1 MCAGI
6 FLKMIYRNRPLPD
19 SVFVSPGSLGMLD
32 YVYAVAACGAMVL
45 LRSIRRSPTNRLR
58 QFLNQQVSQ
67 GLVPCMS
74 LQVRRA
80 GRVVFEHY
88 CGHAKPG
95 QLFTPDTI
103 CRFYSTTKPMV
114 AVVVLRLI
122 EQGLIALDDPID
134 KHIPEWHDS
143 MVRVQSG
150 KLLDSSCAAHTPI
163 TVRHL
168 LVSHPSA
175 EMCAVLSKD
184 CAASCTA
191 SYTAACTASC
201 PASCAVSCGI
211 NPNSDP
217 PNSKP
222 LTSPCE
228 VHSCSQMLRPTLS
241 LPVLVRPTLLASLM
255 DSSNKESR
263 QCT

>member
-1 MCAGI
+1 
-6 FLKMIYRNRPLPD
+6 
-19 SVFVSPGSLGMLD
+19 
-32 YVYAVAACGAMVL
+32 
-45 LRSIRRSPTNRLR
+45 
-58 QFLNQQVSQ
+58 
-67 GLVPCMS
+67 MS

-175 EMCAVLSKD
+175 GMCAVLSKD

-191 SYTAACTASC
+191 ACTASCTASCAAACTASC
-201 PASCAVSCGI
+201 AASCTASCAGI
-211 NPNSDP
+211 NPPNSTP
-217 PNSKP
+217 PNSKL

-228 VHSCSQMLRPTLS
+228 VPDPHSVCRFWSDPYFWPHLWILQTRSLGNVRRSQPGSARRHVQRARTLDA
-241 LPVLVRPTLLASLM
+241 VLQLSNTVDQET
-255 DSSNKESR
+255 DSGAATAR
-263 QCT
+263 